1 MSPLPDAFQQRLQ
14 QLFDEP
20 VREKILAGFEAQRLT
35 SFRINTL
42 LAERDAVLDEL
53 RRDGL
58 QPRVIDW
65 PAEAYCVSL
74 DERRKLTQS
83 DACTSG
89 RLYIQNPASML
100 PPLLLD
106 PQPGEKILDL
116 CAAPGSKTLQ
126 MAAMME
132 NVGWISAVEAVK
144 ERFFRLR
151 ANLERHG
158 AAIVHTYHVHT
169 YHRDGTKVW
178 RYVPEEFDRVLLD
191 APCSSEGQFSAADP
205 ETYRFWSPRKTHEMA
220 KKQKK
225 LLFSTLHCLK
235 PGGTLVYSTCT
246 LAPEENEGIIDWFLG
261 KFRGEVEI
269 LDLPIHHPA
278 LLPGFSSLRGKP
290 LDKEVIKAVRILPDH
305 LLEGFFACLLR
316 KR

>member
-1 MSPLPDAFQQRLQ
+1 MSPLPDAFRQRLQ

-20 VREKILAGFEAQRLT
+20 VREKILAGLETQRHT

-53 RRDGL
+53 RRDNL
-58 QPRVIDW
+58 QPRPIDW
-65 PAEAYCVSL
+65 PAEAYCVPS
-74 DERRKLTQS
+74 DERSKLTQS
-83 DACTSG
+83 GACTSG
-89 RLYIQNPASML
+89 RIYIQNPASML

-126 MAAMME
+126 MAALMR
-132 NVGWISAVEAVK
+132 NDGWISAVEAVR

-151 ANLERHG
+151 ANLDRHG
-158 AAIVHTYHVHT
+158 AAIVHT

-191 APCSSEGQFSAADP
+191 APCSSEGQFSTADP
-205 ETYRFWSPRKTHEMA
+205 ETYRFWSPRKIGEMV

-225 LLFSTLHCLK
+225 LLFSAFHCLK

-246 LAPEENEGIIDWFLG
+246 LAPEENEGVIDWFLD
-261 KFRGEVEI
+261 KFRGVVAI
-269 LDLPIHHPA
+269 LDVPVRHPA
-278 LLPGFSSLRGKP
+278 LLPGLSSLRGKP
-290 LDKEVIKAVRILPDH
+290 LDKAVSKAVRILPDH

-316 KR
+316 KQ